1 MVAVLDGVDADVGV
15 GVSVYSA
22 KKQERNQNAL
32 YSLDVK

>member
-1 MVAVLDGVDADVGV
+1 MVAVLDGVGVGV